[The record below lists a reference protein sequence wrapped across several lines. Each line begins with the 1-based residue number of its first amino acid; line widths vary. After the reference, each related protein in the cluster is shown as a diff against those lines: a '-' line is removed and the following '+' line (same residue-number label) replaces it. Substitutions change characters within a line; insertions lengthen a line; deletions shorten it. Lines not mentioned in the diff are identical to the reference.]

1 MFSTMDAIET
11 PIKAALAL
19 FEATLADV
27 RFADIDAKTL
37 AHTASEVEDAALA
50 VAAAQAALD
59 SARGV
64 LQERQGTLL
73 EQVQRAIAYARVYAE
88 SDDALRQQ
96 FDAISLPRLARRP
109 RGVDPAVSGPTE
121 AQPTAPRR
129 RGRPPKTAIAEQLV
143 VDVSA
148 AAANAR

>member
-1 MFSTMDAIET
+1 MFSVMDAIET

-19 FEATLADV
+19 FEATLAEV

-37 AHTASEVEDAALA
+37 SHAASEVEDAALA

-64 LQERQGTLL
+64 LHERQGSLL
-73 EQVQRAIAYARVYAE
+73 EQVQRAIAYARVYVE

-109 RGVDPAVSGPTE
+109 RTIDAAVSGPAE
-121 AQPTAPRR
+121 APLTAPRR
-129 RGRPPKTAIAEQLV
+129 RGRPPKAAAAEQLV

-148 AAANAR
+148 AAATAR